1 MARAKRS
8 LFQLL
13 GWLVWKLLSILGVKK
28 AKEKLAG
35 EQGGRGRSRN
45 RR

>member
-1 MARAKRS
+1 MGRAKRG

-28 AKEKLAG
+28 AKEKLASG
-35 EQGGRGRSRN
+35 EGGRGRSRN